1 MEMKKY
7 LSILLPGIVLS
18 AVFLSCSEESVQSLF
33 DDKYDQILYIKDGGN
48 KNVSL
53 FVTGQDT
60 SYSFRVCKGGVDP
73 NKATQASIVVR
84 SQQDIDEEYGEGDYK
99 VLPESA
105 YKIETA
111 QLDFTADDA
120 GKLVSVQLLND
131 NIYKL
136 TQQDTKARWMLPL
149 LLTSSDSVNAEHN
162 QYTLIIDNVTAP
174 QVGFKKYGIDTLYH
188 NPAKPL
194 SLTLPVGVEGV
205 ENQWTVNVSIG
216 VDAEYLKTFNEA
228 HGTHYQLP
236 AQYEIPE
243 TVTLTSDRQEVS
255 VNASITNF
263 GTQTQGYVMLPLAI
277 KGVSALTVSPQKS
290 RYVALIGLGRTRFDR
305 SAWSATACSQ
315 QAQQDGEP
323 DGSAMNAID
332 GDRSTHWHYKWKTK
346 GTGSCASHPSKR
358 HWLMLDTKTRH
369 VFTRMG
375 IWQDQSGMWPG
386 AFVEK
391 VKLYVSSDASVW
403 GSLFKSSDQR
413 WKYVGEYTLDLSK
426 DQEIDVDLAPT
437 AGRYVTLEVSRGG
450 WDADAGSFS
459 EVYFYG
465 EGE

>member
-60 SYSFRVCKGGVDP
+60 SYSFRVCKGGVDA

-84 SQQDIDEEYGEGDYK
+84 SQQDIDEKYGEGDYK

-174 QVGFKKYGIDTLYH
+174 QVGFKKIGVDTLFHNFNKPLTLSVPLGID
-188 NPAKPL
+188 
-194 SLTLPVGVEGV
+194 EI
-205 ENQWTVNVSIG
+205 ENQWTVDATIG
-216 VDAEYLKTFNEA
+216 VDTKYLDAFNQA
-228 HGTHYQLP
+228 HGTNYQLP
-236 AQYEIPE
+236 AGYDVPN
-243 TVTLTSDRQEVS
+243 TVTLTSDKQEAS
-255 VNASITNF
+255 VNATITSF
-263 GTQTQGYVMLPLAI
+263 GTQTKGYVMLPLYI
-277 KGVSALTVSPQKS
+277 KGVDALSVSPQKS
-290 RYVALIGLGRTRFDR
+290 QYAALIRLVGTQFDR
-305 SAWSATACSQ
+305 SEWRATACSQ
-315 QAQQDGEP
+315 QAQQNGEP

-332 GDRSTHWHYKWKTK
+332 GDLKTHWHYKWNTQ
-346 GTGSCASHPSKR
+346 GTGSCASHPNKR
-358 HWLMLDTKTRH
+358 HWLMLDTKTNH
-369 VFTRMG
+369 SFTQVG
-375 IWQDQSGMWPG
+375 IWQRQSAVWVGQY
-386 AFVEK
+386 VEK
-391 VKLYVSSDASVW
+391 FKLYVSSDASVW
-403 GSLFKSSDQR
+403 GSQFKSSDQR
-413 WKYVGEYTLDLSK
+413 WKCVGEYTLDLVK
-426 DQEIDVDLAPT
+426 DHELIVDLPPT
-437 AGRYVTLEVSRGG
+437 AGRYVTLEITKGG
-450 WDADAGSFS
+450 WDGDVGCFS
-459 EVYFYG
+459 EVYLYG